1 MIMDDK
7 ICYQPIASSKN
18 DQNTYLPLN
27 LEIFNFL
34 SGIVTFIYQYLL
46 AGAQHLF

>member
-27 LEIFNFL
+27 FL
-34 SGIVTFIYQYLL
+34 RGIVTFIYQYLL